1 MQIAIVDDRAED
13 RAELS
18 ACLENYM
25 KKHQLDYTLTEFED
39 GENFLKAAA
48 QVNFQLVFMD
58 IYMEN
63 MDGIETARRLRQK
76 NRLCKI
82 VFLTITEDYAR
93 MGYSLSASYYL
104 LKPLSL
110 HQADFEEAMEL
121 CQLKPPYEV
130 MTLSVMADR
139 QKLELP
145 TEKILYIDYQNRMT
159 RIHTAERVIPV
170 SGGFQEVTAALQKD
184 KRFLPCYR
192 GILINMDYISQV
204 DSQTFRLINGEE
216 LPIALRNGKQL
227 RETYRQYVFSGMG
240 GYRMRMK
247 QMHRRILEGCLA
259 CLLCFTGSIPAFA
272 AETATPANAD
282 ERRENPPGLESEA
295 SETRK
300 SGTPETPE
308 EVSLV
313 LVTEI
318 QNEDELLSLPDFTL
332 PLRTTP
338 SDDDLEEIYQL
349 ALRYQTVCATV
360 TAGEEIRQETFS
372 VAWDFSAI
380 DQTTPGE
387 YTAAGRIELPKGYAF
402 GEAVLQELQISVRVE
417 EMPPAVITSI
427 EQWYPYTDA
436 FAIQQGSE
444 TETLENLFAFS
455 PYYLECYAEN
465 GTSYTAVVEWDFSG
479 IDLNTVGLYHAAGRL
494 TAPENTIF
502 ADRVDFPEISIP
514 VSVQA
519 PGSPDINCFLV
530 RRGGLY
536 FPWVTP
542 PGNLDKVSIWLSKNN
557 GSWNRLES
565 GVYVGQEMLSIAT
578 RLLMPG
584 SSYRLQ
590 VDYDG
595 GQTGILSFT
604 YADEI
609 VLEGYHEG
617 DRDGGDAG
625 GNPPDTIIQPP
636 PEDTNNQD
644 DGFADRPST
653 KPPKPPATN
662 GGGTDSD
669 DSEKAPPVS
678 EENDPADHEPSH
690 KSSEPS
696 WEGKDDSIDIDKDD
710 FPSEQSNGDTEE
722 DADSKNPDFSEF
734 FDETTDRISGT
745 RFLMMLQTWEQRAV
759 FSKQGITISIPKDAL
774 PEGIQNED
782 QIEVIIQKDTDGGFS
797 FSFSINGTALSSL
810 PDVSVMLP
818 CPNDPATGTW
828 FLCDESGVEIPMTG
842 YDDAAK
848 AVSFQISHTGA
859 YTIIGKE
866 DAVSLAQA
874 ADTEHSRSPILLL
887 IPACLLL
894 LSAGVFFLR
903 RRRK

>member
-1 MQIAIVDDRAED
+1 
-13 RAELS
+13 
-18 ACLENYM
+18 
-25 KKHQLDYTLTEFED
+25 
-39 GENFLKAAA
+39 
-48 QVNFQLVFMD
+48 
-58 IYMEN
+58 
-63 MDGIETARRLRQK
+63 
-76 NRLCKI
+76 
-82 VFLTITEDYAR
+82 
-93 MGYSLSASYYL
+93 
-104 LKPLSL
+104 
-110 HQADFEEAMEL
+110 
-121 CQLKPPYEV
+121 
-130 MTLSVMADR
+130 
-139 QKLELP
+139 
-145 TEKILYIDYQNRMT
+145 
-159 RIHTAERVIPV
+159 
-170 SGGFQEVTAALQKD
+170 
-184 KRFLPCYR
+184 
-192 GILINMDYISQV
+192 
-204 DSQTFRLINGEE
+204 
-216 LPIALRNGKQL
+216 
-227 RETYRQYVFSGMG
+227 
-240 GYRMRMK
+240 MRMK
-247 QMHRRILEGCLA
+247 QIHRRILGGCLA

-282 ERRENPPGLESEA
+282 ERRENPPGLESKA
-295 SETRK
+295 
-300 SGTPETPE
+300 PETPEASE

-349 ALRYQTVCATV
+349 ALQYQTVCATV
-360 TAGEEIRQETFS
+360 TVGEEIRQETFP
-372 VAWDFSAI
+372 VVWDFSAI

-387 YTAAGRIELPKGYAF
+387 YTAAGRIELPDGYAF

-436 FAIQQGSE
+436 FAVQQGSP

-479 IDLNTVGLYHAAGRL
+479 IDLNTVGLYYVAGRL
-494 TAPENTIF
+494 TAPANTAF
-502 ADRVDFPEISIP
+502 AEGIAFPEISIP

-519 PGSPDINCFLV
+519 PGRPDINCFLSA
-530 RRGGLY
+530 RGNLH

-542 PGNLDKVSIWLSKNN
+542 PGGLDEISVWLSENN

-565 GVYVGQEMLSIAT
+565 GVYVGQEMLSIGT
-578 RLLMPG
+578 RLLTPG

-625 GNPPDTIIQPP
+625 GNPPDTIIQLP
-636 PEDTNNQD
+636 PEDTDDQD

-653 KPPKPPATN
+653 KP
-662 GGGTDSD
+662 SR
-669 DSEKAPPVS
+669 PPVT
-678 EENDPADHEPSH
+678 NDGGMDS
-690 KSSEPS
+690 
-696 WEGKDDSIDIDKDD
+696 DDSIDIDKDD
-710 FPSEQSNGDTEE
+710 FPSEQANGDTEE
-722 DADSKNPDFSEF
+722 DTALQQPPEVQTIAGASELTVPDPAWKLSENRKEPVQSAMTVPPESADSKSPDFSEF

-745 RFLMMLQTWEQRAV
+745 RFLMMLQTGAQRAI

-797 FSFSINGTALSSL
+797 FSFSINGTVLNSL

-818 CPNDPATGTW
+818 YPNDPAAGTL
-828 FLCDESGVEIPMTG
+828 FLCDESGVEVPMTG
-842 YDDAAK
+842 YDDTAK
-848 AVSFQISHTGA
+848 AASFQISHTGA
-859 YTIIGKE
+859 YSIVGKE
-866 DAVSLAQA
+866 DTASLAQA
-874 ADTEHSRSPILLL
+874 ADTEHSRSPIFFF
-887 IPACLLL
+887 IPVCLVL
-894 LSAGVFFLR
+894 LSAGEFFLR

>member
-1 MQIAIVDDRAED
+1 
-13 RAELS
+13 
-18 ACLENYM
+18 
-25 KKHQLDYTLTEFED
+25 
-39 GENFLKAAA
+39 
-48 QVNFQLVFMD
+48 
-58 IYMEN
+58 
-63 MDGIETARRLRQK
+63 
-76 NRLCKI
+76 
-82 VFLTITEDYAR
+82 
-93 MGYSLSASYYL
+93 
-104 LKPLSL
+104 
-110 HQADFEEAMEL
+110 
-121 CQLKPPYEV
+121 
-130 MTLSVMADR
+130 
-139 QKLELP
+139 
-145 TEKILYIDYQNRMT
+145 
-159 RIHTAERVIPV
+159 
-170 SGGFQEVTAALQKD
+170 
-184 KRFLPCYR
+184 
-192 GILINMDYISQV
+192 
-204 DSQTFRLINGEE
+204 
-216 LPIALRNGKQL
+216 
-227 RETYRQYVFSGMG
+227 
-240 GYRMRMK
+240 
-247 QMHRRILEGCLA
+247 MHRRILEGCLA
-259 CLLCFTGSIPAFA
+259 CLLCFTCSIPAFA
-272 AETATPANAD
+272 AETATPSNAD
-282 ERRENPPGLESEA
+282 ERREILPDLESKAPGTLESKTPEA
-295 SETRK
+295 S
-300 SGTPETPE
+300 E

-387 YTAAGRIELPKGYAF
+387 YTAAGRIKLPEGYAF

-436 FAIQQGSE
+436 FAVQQGSE

-465 GTSYTAVVEWDFSG
+465 GTSYTAVVEWDFSD

-530 RRGGLY
+530 RRGSLY

-542 PGNLDKVSIWLSKNN
+542 PGNLDKVSIWLSENS

-604 YADEI
+604 YADGI

-636 PEDTNNQD
+636 PEDTDDQD

-662 GGGTDSD
+662 GGGTNSD

-678 EENDPADHEPSH
+678 GENKPTDHKP
-690 KSSEPS
+690 SEPS
-696 WEGKDDSIDIDKDD
+696 WVGKDDSIDKEE
-710 FPSEQSNGDTEE
+710 FPSKQTNGDAEE
-722 DADSKNPDFSEF
+722 ALEPDAGSDEPTIPESKNRKDSVQSAMTVPQEGADSQNSAFSEF

-745 RFLMMLQTWEQRAV
+745 RFLMMLQTGEQRAV

-782 QIEVIIQKDTDGGFS
+782 QIEVIIQTDTDGGFS

-818 CPNDPATGTW
+818 CPNDPAASTW

-848 AVSFQISHTGA
+848 AVSFQISHTGT
-859 YTIIGKE
+859 YTIVGKE
-866 DAVSLAQA
+866 DAVFLAQA

>member
-1 MQIAIVDDRAED
+1 
-13 RAELS
+13 
-18 ACLENYM
+18 
-25 KKHQLDYTLTEFED
+25 
-39 GENFLKAAA
+39 
-48 QVNFQLVFMD
+48 
-58 IYMEN
+58 
-63 MDGIETARRLRQK
+63 
-76 NRLCKI
+76 
-82 VFLTITEDYAR
+82 
-93 MGYSLSASYYL
+93 
-104 LKPLSL
+104 
-110 HQADFEEAMEL
+110 
-121 CQLKPPYEV
+121 
-130 MTLSVMADR
+130 
-139 QKLELP
+139 
-145 TEKILYIDYQNRMT
+145 
-159 RIHTAERVIPV
+159 
-170 SGGFQEVTAALQKD
+170 
-184 KRFLPCYR
+184 
-192 GILINMDYISQV
+192 
-204 DSQTFRLINGEE
+204 
-216 LPIALRNGKQL
+216 
-227 RETYRQYVFSGMG
+227 
-240 GYRMRMK
+240 MRMK

-272 AETATPANAD
+272 AGTATPANAD

-308 EVSLV
+308 APEEVSLV

-318 QNEDELLSLPDFTL
+318 QKEDELLSLPDFTL

-349 ALRYQTVCATV
+349 ALQYQTVCATV
-360 TAGEEIRQETFS
+360 TAGKEIRQETFS

-387 YTAAGRIELPKGYAF
+387 YTAAGRIELPEGYAF
-402 GEAVLQELQISVRVE
+402 GEAVLQELQISVRVK

-436 FAIQQGSE
+436 FAVQEGSE

-530 RRGGLY
+530 RRGSLY

-542 PGNLDKVSIWLSKNN
+542 PGNLDKVSIWLSENS

-578 RLLMPG
+578 RLLAPG

-636 PEDTNNQD
+636 PEDTDDQD

-662 GGGTDSD
+662 GGRVDSN
-669 DSEKAPPVS
+669 DSERTPPVS
-678 EENDPADHEPSH
+678 EENDPTDHEPTH

-696 WEGKDDSIDIDKDD
+696 WEEKDDSIDIDKDD
-710 FPSEQSNGDTEE
+710 FPSEQANGNTEE
-722 DADSKNPDFSEF
+722 DADSKSPDFSEF

-745 RFLMMLQTWEQRAV
+745 RFLMMLQTGEQRAV

-818 CPNDPATGTW
+818 CPNAPAAGTL

-859 YTIIGKE
+859 YTIVGKE

>member
-1 MQIAIVDDRAED
+1 
-13 RAELS
+13 
-18 ACLENYM
+18 
-25 KKHQLDYTLTEFED
+25 
-39 GENFLKAAA
+39 
-48 QVNFQLVFMD
+48 
-58 IYMEN
+58 
-63 MDGIETARRLRQK
+63 
-76 NRLCKI
+76 
-82 VFLTITEDYAR
+82 
-93 MGYSLSASYYL
+93 
-104 LKPLSL
+104 
-110 HQADFEEAMEL
+110 
-121 CQLKPPYEV
+121 
-130 MTLSVMADR
+130 
-139 QKLELP
+139 
-145 TEKILYIDYQNRMT
+145 
-159 RIHTAERVIPV
+159 
-170 SGGFQEVTAALQKD
+170 
-184 KRFLPCYR
+184 
-192 GILINMDYISQV
+192 
-204 DSQTFRLINGEE
+204 
-216 LPIALRNGKQL
+216 
-227 RETYRQYVFSGMG
+227 
-240 GYRMRMK
+240 MRMK

-259 CLLCFTGSIPAFA
+259 CLLCFTCSIPAFA
-272 AETATPANAD
+272 AETATPSNAD

-295 SETRK
+295 SETLK
-300 SGTPETPE
+300 SGTPETPEASE

-318 QNEDELLSLPDFTL
+318 QKEDELLSLPDFTL

-338 SDDDLEEIYQL
+338 SDDDLEDIYQL

-360 TAGEEIRQETFS
+360 TAGKEIRQETFS

-387 YTAAGRIELPKGYAF
+387 YTAAGRIKLPEGYAF

-436 FAIQQGSE
+436 FAVQQGSE

-502 ADRVDFPEISIP
+502 ADRVDLPEISIP

-530 RRGGLY
+530 RRGSLY

-636 PEDTNNQD
+636 PEDTDDQD
-644 DGFADRPST
+644 DGFADRHST

-662 GGGTDSD
+662 GGGTNSD

-678 EENDPADHEPSH
+678 GENKPTDHKP
-690 KSSEPS
+690 SEPS
-696 WEGKDDSIDIDKDD
+696 WVGKDDSIDKEE
-710 FPSEQSNGDTEE
+710 FPSKQTNGDAEE
-722 DADSKNPDFSEF
+722 ALEPDAGSDEPTIPESKNRKDSVQSAMTVPQEGADSQNSAFSEF

-745 RFLMMLQTWEQRAV
+745 RFLMMLQTGAQRAI
-759 FSKQGITISIPKDAL
+759 FSKQGITISIPKNAL

-818 CPNDPATGTW
+818 CPNDPAAGTW

-848 AVSFQISHTGA
+848 AASFQISHTGT
-859 YTIIGKE
+859 YTIAVKE
-866 DAVSLAQA
+866 DAISLAQA

>member
-1 MQIAIVDDRAED
+1 
-13 RAELS
+13 
-18 ACLENYM
+18 
-25 KKHQLDYTLTEFED
+25 
-39 GENFLKAAA
+39 
-48 QVNFQLVFMD
+48 
-58 IYMEN
+58 
-63 MDGIETARRLRQK
+63 
-76 NRLCKI
+76 
-82 VFLTITEDYAR
+82 
-93 MGYSLSASYYL
+93 
-104 LKPLSL
+104 
-110 HQADFEEAMEL
+110 
-121 CQLKPPYEV
+121 
-130 MTLSVMADR
+130 
-139 QKLELP
+139 
-145 TEKILYIDYQNRMT
+145 
-159 RIHTAERVIPV
+159 
-170 SGGFQEVTAALQKD
+170 
-184 KRFLPCYR
+184 
-192 GILINMDYISQV
+192 
-204 DSQTFRLINGEE
+204 
-216 LPIALRNGKQL
+216 
-227 RETYRQYVFSGMG
+227 
-240 GYRMRMK
+240 
-247 QMHRRILEGCLA
+247 MHRRILEGCLA
-259 CLLCFTGSIPAFA
+259 CLLCFTCSIPAFA
-272 AETATPANAD
+272 AETATPSNAD

-300 SGTPETPE
+300 SGTPKTPEASE
-308 EVSLV
+308 EVSLI
-313 LVTEI
+313 LVTKI
-318 QNEDELLSLPDFTL
+318 QNEDELLTLPDFTL

-349 ALRYQTVCATV
+349 ALQYQTVCATV

-387 YTAAGRIELPKGYAF
+387 YTAAGRIELPEGYAF

-427 EQWYPYTDA
+427 EKWYPYTDA
-436 FAIQQGSE
+436 FAVQQGSE

-530 RRGGLY
+530 RRGSLY

-557 GSWNRLES
+557 GLWNRLES

-636 PEDTNNQD
+636 PEDTDDQE
-644 DGFADRPST
+644 DGFTDRPST
-653 KPPKPPATN
+653 KPPKPPVTN
-662 GGGTDSD
+662 GGRVDSN
-669 DSEKAPPVS
+669 DSEKTPPVS

-696 WEGKDDSIDIDKDD
+696 WEGTDDSIDIDKDD
-710 FPSEQSNGDTEE
+710 FPSEQANGDTEE
-722 DADSKNPDFSEF
+722 DADSKSHDFSEF

-745 RFLMMLQTWEQRAV
+745 HFLMMLQTGGQRAV

-797 FSFSINGTALSSL
+797 FSFSINGSALNSL

-818 CPNDPATGTW
+818 CPNEPAAGTL
-828 FLCDESGVEIPMTG
+828 FLCDESGVEVPMTG
-842 YDDAAK
+842 YDDTAK
-848 AVSFQISHTGA
+848 AASFQISHTGA
-859 YTIIGKE
+859 YTIAIKE
-866 DAVSLAQA
+866 DTASLAQA
-874 ADTEHSRSPILLL
+874 ADTDHSWSPIFFL

>member
-1 MQIAIVDDRAED
+1 
-13 RAELS
+13 
-18 ACLENYM
+18 
-25 KKHQLDYTLTEFED
+25 
-39 GENFLKAAA
+39 
-48 QVNFQLVFMD
+48 
-58 IYMEN
+58 
-63 MDGIETARRLRQK
+63 
-76 NRLCKI
+76 
-82 VFLTITEDYAR
+82 
-93 MGYSLSASYYL
+93 
-104 LKPLSL
+104 
-110 HQADFEEAMEL
+110 
-121 CQLKPPYEV
+121 
-130 MTLSVMADR
+130 
-139 QKLELP
+139 
-145 TEKILYIDYQNRMT
+145 
-159 RIHTAERVIPV
+159 
-170 SGGFQEVTAALQKD
+170 
-184 KRFLPCYR
+184 
-192 GILINMDYISQV
+192 
-204 DSQTFRLINGEE
+204 
-216 LPIALRNGKQL
+216 
-227 RETYRQYVFSGMG
+227 
-240 GYRMRMK
+240 MK
-247 QMHRRILEGCLA
+247 QIHRRILGGCLA
-259 CLLCFTGSIPAFA
+259 CLLCLTGSIPAFA
-272 AETATPANAD
+272 AGTAAPANAD
-282 ERRENPPGLESEA
+282 ERRENPPGLENKA
-295 SETRK
+295 SGALD

-308 EVSLV
+308 APEEIPLV

-318 QNEDELLSLPDFTL
+318 QKEGELLSLPAFTL

-349 ALRYQTVCATV
+349 ALQYQTVCATV

-387 YTAAGRIELPKGYAF
+387 YTAAGRIELPEGYAF

-436 FAIQQGSE
+436 FAVQQGSE
-444 TETLENLFAFS
+444 IETLENLFAFS

-494 TAPENTIF
+494 TAPENTAF
-502 ADRVDFPEISIP
+502 AEGIAFPEISIP

-519 PGSPDINCFLV
+519 PGRPDINCFLSA
-530 RRGGLY
+530 RGNLH

-542 PGNLDKVSIWLSKNN
+542 PGGLDEISVWLSENN

-578 RLLMPG
+578 RLLAPG

-636 PEDTNNQD
+636 PEDTDDQD
-644 DGFADRPST
+644 HGFADRPST
-653 KPPKPPATN
+653 KPSKPPATN

-669 DSEKAPPVS
+669 EPTIPEIEAPVISGQPEEDTTLTQPPEVQTIVGASELT
-678 EENDPADHEPSH
+678 DPAW
-690 KSSEPS
+690 KLSENR
-696 WEGKDDSIDIDKDD
+696 KDSV
-710 FPSEQSNGDTEE
+710 QSAMTVPQEA
-722 DADSKNPDFSEF
+722 ADSQNSAFSEF

-745 RFLMMLQTWEQRAV
+745 RFLMMLQTGAQRAV

-797 FSFSINGTALSSL
+797 FSFSINGTVLNSL

-818 CPNDPATGTW
+818 CPNDPAADTL
-828 FLCDESGVEIPMTG
+828 FLCDESGVEVPMTG
-842 YDDAAK
+842 YDDTAK
-848 AVSFQISHTGA
+848 AASFQISHTGT
-859 YTIIGKE
+859 YTIVGKE
-866 DAVSLAQA
+866 DTASLAQA
-874 ADTEHSRSPILLL
+874 ADTEHSRSPIFFF
-887 IPACLLL
+887 IPVCLVL
-894 LSAGVFFLR
+894 LSAGEFFLR

>member
-1 MQIAIVDDRAED
+1 M
-13 RAELS
+13 
-18 ACLENYM
+18 
-25 KKHQLDYTLTEFED
+25 
-39 GENFLKAAA
+39 
-48 QVNFQLVFMD
+48 
-58 IYMEN
+58 
-63 MDGIETARRLRQK
+63 
-76 NRLCKI
+76 
-82 VFLTITEDYAR
+82 
-93 MGYSLSASYYL
+93 
-104 LKPLSL
+104 
-110 HQADFEEAMEL
+110 
-121 CQLKPPYEV
+121 
-130 MTLSVMADR
+130 
-139 QKLELP
+139 
-145 TEKILYIDYQNRMT
+145 
-159 RIHTAERVIPV
+159 RIKEI
-170 SGGFQEVTAALQKD
+170 
-184 KRFLPCYR
+184 
-192 GILINMDYISQV
+192 
-204 DSQTFRLINGEE
+204 
-216 LPIALRNGKQL
+216 
-227 RETYRQYVFSGMG
+227 
-240 GYRMRMK
+240 
-247 QMHRRILEGCLA
+247 HRRILGGCLA
-259 CLLCFTGSIPAFA
+259 CFLCFTGSIPAFA

-282 ERRENPPGLESEA
+282 ERTEILPDLESEA
-295 SETRK
+295 PGALD
-300 SGTPETPE
+300 SGTLEAPE

-313 LVTEI
+313 LVTKI
-318 QNEDELLSLPDFTL
+318 QKEGELLSLPDFTL

-387 YTAAGRIELPKGYAF
+387 YTATGRIELPEGYAF

-417 EMPPAVITSI
+417 EMTPAVITSI
-427 EQWYPYTDA
+427 EQWYPYTNA
-436 FAIQQGSE
+436 FALPQGSE
-444 TETLENLFAFS
+444 IEALEELFAAS

-465 GTSYTAVVEWDFSG
+465 GTSYTAVVEWDFSC
-479 IDLNTVGLYHAAGRL
+479 IDLNTVGLYHATGRL
-494 TAPENTIF
+494 TAPKNTVF
-502 ADRVDFPEISIP
+502 ADRVDFPEITIP

-542 PGNLDKVSIWLSKNN
+542 PGELDKISVWLSENN
-557 GSWNRLES
+557 GSWNQLEN
-565 GVYVGQEMLSIAT
+565 GIYVGREMLSIAT
-578 RLLMPG
+578 RLLTPG
-584 SSYRLQ
+584 SGYRLQ

-636 PEDTNNQD
+636 PEDTDDQD
-644 DGFADRPST
+644 HGFADRPST
-653 KPPKPPATN
+653 KPSKPPATN
-662 GGGTDSD
+662 DGGTDSD
-669 DSEKAPPVS
+669 EPTIPEIEAPVISDQPEEDTTLMQPPEVQTIAGASELTA
-678 EENDPADHEPSH
+678 NDPAW
-690 KSSEPS
+690 KLSENRKAS
-696 WEGKDDSIDIDKDD
+696 V
-710 FPSEQSNGDTEE
+710 QSAMTVPQEA
-722 DADSKNPDFSEF
+722 ADSQNSAFSEF

-745 RFLMMLQTWEQRAV
+745 RFLMMLQTGAQRAV

-797 FSFSINGTALSSL
+797 FSFSINGTVLNSL

-818 CPNDPATGTW
+818 YPNDPAAGTL
-828 FLCDESGVEIPMTG
+828 FLCDESGVEVPMTG
-842 YDDAAK
+842 YDDTAK
-848 AVSFQISHTGA
+848 AASFQISHTGT
-859 YTIIGKE
+859 YTLAVKE

-874 ADTEHSRSPILLL
+874 ADTEHSRSPIFFL

>member
-1 MQIAIVDDRAED
+1 
-13 RAELS
+13 
-18 ACLENYM
+18 
-25 KKHQLDYTLTEFED
+25 
-39 GENFLKAAA
+39 
-48 QVNFQLVFMD
+48 
-58 IYMEN
+58 
-63 MDGIETARRLRQK
+63 
-76 NRLCKI
+76 
-82 VFLTITEDYAR
+82 
-93 MGYSLSASYYL
+93 
-104 LKPLSL
+104 
-110 HQADFEEAMEL
+110 
-121 CQLKPPYEV
+121 
-130 MTLSVMADR
+130 
-139 QKLELP
+139 
-145 TEKILYIDYQNRMT
+145 
-159 RIHTAERVIPV
+159 
-170 SGGFQEVTAALQKD
+170 
-184 KRFLPCYR
+184 
-192 GILINMDYISQV
+192 
-204 DSQTFRLINGEE
+204 
-216 LPIALRNGKQL
+216 
-227 RETYRQYVFSGMG
+227 
-240 GYRMRMK
+240 MRMK
-247 QMHRRILEGCLA
+247 QIHRRILGGCLA

-282 ERRENPPGLESEA
+282 EITEILPDLESEA
-295 SETRK
+295 SETLD

-308 EVSLV
+308 APEEVSLV
-313 LVTEI
+313 FVTEI
-318 QNEDELLSLPDFTL
+318 QNEGELLSLPDFTL

-349 ALRYQTVCATV
+349 ALQYQTVCATV
-360 TAGEEIRQETFS
+360 TAGEEIRQETFPVS
-372 VAWDFSAI
+372 WDFSAI

-387 YTAAGRIELPKGYAF
+387 YTAAGRIELPEGYAF

-436 FAIQQGSE
+436 FAVQQGSG
-444 TETLENLFAFS
+444 TEALENLFAFS
-455 PYYLECYAEN
+455 PYYLDCYAEN

-479 IDLNTVGLYHAAGRL
+479 IDLNTVGLYHAIGKL
-494 TAPENTIF
+494 TAPANTAF
-502 ADRVDFPEISIP
+502 AEGIAFPEISIP

-519 PGSPDINCFLV
+519 PGRPDINCLLAA
-530 RRGGLY
+530 RGNLH

-542 PGNLDKVSIWLSKNN
+542 PGKLDEISVWLSENN

-578 RLLMPG
+578 RLLTPG

-636 PEDTNNQD
+636 PEDTALQQ
-644 DGFADRPST
+644 
-653 KPPKPPATN
+653 PPE
-662 GGGTDSD
+662 S
-669 DSEKAPPVS
+669 
-678 EENDPADHEPSH
+678 
-690 KSSEPS
+690 
-696 WEGKDDSIDIDKDD
+696 
-710 FPSEQSNGDTEE
+710 
-722 DADSKNPDFSEF
+722 ADSKKPVFSEF

-745 RFLMMLQTWEQRAV
+745 RFLMMLQTGEQRAV

-782 QIEVIIQKDTDGGFS
+782 QIEVIIQKDTNGGFS
-797 FSFSINGTALSSL
+797 FSFSINGTALNSL

-818 CPNDPATGTW
+818 YPNDPAANTL
-828 FLCDESGVEIPMTG
+828 FLGDESGVEIPMTG

-848 AVSFQISHTGA
+848 AASFQISHTGT
-859 YTIIGKE
+859 YTIAVKE
-866 DAVSLAQA
+866 DTASLAQA

-894 LSAGVFFLR
+894 LSAGEFFLR
-903 RRRK
+903 RRLK

>member
-1 MQIAIVDDRAED
+1 
-13 RAELS
+13 
-18 ACLENYM
+18 
-25 KKHQLDYTLTEFED
+25 
-39 GENFLKAAA
+39 
-48 QVNFQLVFMD
+48 
-58 IYMEN
+58 
-63 MDGIETARRLRQK
+63 
-76 NRLCKI
+76 
-82 VFLTITEDYAR
+82 
-93 MGYSLSASYYL
+93 
-104 LKPLSL
+104 
-110 HQADFEEAMEL
+110 
-121 CQLKPPYEV
+121 
-130 MTLSVMADR
+130 
-139 QKLELP
+139 
-145 TEKILYIDYQNRMT
+145 
-159 RIHTAERVIPV
+159 
-170 SGGFQEVTAALQKD
+170 
-184 KRFLPCYR
+184 
-192 GILINMDYISQV
+192 
-204 DSQTFRLINGEE
+204 
-216 LPIALRNGKQL
+216 
-227 RETYRQYVFSGMG
+227 
-240 GYRMRMK
+240 MRMK

-259 CLLCFTGSIPAFA
+259 CLLCFTCSIPAFA
-272 AETATPANAD
+272 AETATPSNAD
-282 ERRENPPGLESEA
+282 ERREILPDLESETPGTLE
-295 SETRK
+295 SK
-300 SGTPETPE
+300 TPEASE

-318 QNEDELLSLPDFTL
+318 QKEDELLSLPDFTL

-349 ALRYQTVCATV
+349 ALRYQTVRATV

-372 VAWDFSAI
+372 VAWDFSDI
-380 DQTTPGE
+380 DQTTPGK
-387 YTAAGRIELPKGYAF
+387 YTAVGRIELPEGYAF
-402 GEAVLQELQISVRVE
+402 GEAVLQELQISVRVK

-436 FAIQQGSE
+436 FAVQQGSE

-530 RRGGLY
+530 RRGSLY

-542 PGNLDKVSIWLSKNN
+542 PGNLDKVSIWLSENS

-578 RLLMPG
+578 RLLAPG

-636 PEDTNNQD
+636 PEDTDDQD

-662 GGGTDSD
+662 GGRVDSN
-669 DSEKAPPVS
+669 DSERTPPVS
-678 EENDPADHEPSH
+678 EENDPTDHEPTH

-696 WEGKDDSIDIDKDD
+696 WEEKDDSIDIDKDD
-710 FPSEQSNGDTEE
+710 FPSEQANGNTEE
-722 DADSKNPDFSEF
+722 DADSKSPDFSEF

-745 RFLMMLQTWEQRAV
+745 RFLMMLQTGEQRAV

-797 FSFSINGTALSSL
+797 FSFSINGTVLNSL

-818 CPNDPATGTW
+818 CPNDPAAGTW

-859 YTIIGKE
+859 YTIVGKE

-887 IPACLLL
+887 IPSCLLL

>member
-1 MQIAIVDDRAED
+1 
-13 RAELS
+13 
-18 ACLENYM
+18 
-25 KKHQLDYTLTEFED
+25 
-39 GENFLKAAA
+39 
-48 QVNFQLVFMD
+48 
-58 IYMEN
+58 
-63 MDGIETARRLRQK
+63 
-76 NRLCKI
+76 
-82 VFLTITEDYAR
+82 
-93 MGYSLSASYYL
+93 
-104 LKPLSL
+104 
-110 HQADFEEAMEL
+110 
-121 CQLKPPYEV
+121 
-130 MTLSVMADR
+130 
-139 QKLELP
+139 
-145 TEKILYIDYQNRMT
+145 
-159 RIHTAERVIPV
+159 
-170 SGGFQEVTAALQKD
+170 
-184 KRFLPCYR
+184 
-192 GILINMDYISQV
+192 
-204 DSQTFRLINGEE
+204 
-216 LPIALRNGKQL
+216 
-227 RETYRQYVFSGMG
+227 
-240 GYRMRMK
+240 MRMK
-247 QMHRRILEGCLA
+247 QIHRRILGGCLA
-259 CLLCFTGSIPAFA
+259 CFLCFTGSIPAFA

-282 ERRENPPGLESEA
+282 ERTEILPDLESEA
-295 SETRK
+295 PGALD
-300 SGTPETPE
+300 SGTLEAPE

-318 QNEDELLSLPDFTL
+318 QKEDELLSLPDFTL

-387 YTAAGRIELPKGYAF
+387 YTATGRIELPEGYAF

-427 EQWYPYTDA
+427 KQWYPYTDA
-436 FAIQQGSE
+436 FAVQQGSP
-444 TETLENLFAFS
+444 TETLENLFVFS

-479 IDLNTVGLYHAAGRL
+479 IDLNTVGLYHATGRL

-530 RRGGLY
+530 RRGSLY

-542 PGNLDKVSIWLSKNN
+542 PGGLDEISVWLSENN

-578 RLLMPG
+578 RLLTPG

-636 PEDTNNQD
+636 PEDTDDQD
-644 DGFADRPST
+644 HGFADRPST
-653 KPPKPPATN
+653 KPSKPPATN
-662 GGGTDSD
+662 DGGTDSD
-669 DSEKAPPVS
+669 EPTIPEIEAPVRSGQPEEDTTLTQPPEVQTIVGASELT
-678 EENDPADHEPSH
+678 DPAW
-690 KSSEPS
+690 KLSENR
-696 WEGKDDSIDIDKDD
+696 KDSV
-710 FPSEQSNGDTEE
+710 QSAMPVPQEA
-722 DADSKNPDFSEF
+722 ADSQNSAFSEF

-745 RFLMMLQTWEQRAV
+745 RFLMMLQTGAQRAV

-797 FSFSINGTALSSL
+797 FSFSINGTVLNSL

-818 CPNDPATGTW
+818 YPNDPAAGTL
-828 FLCDESGVEIPMTG
+828 FLCDESGVEVPMTD
-842 YDDAAK
+842 YDDTAK
-848 AVSFQISHTGA
+848 AASFQISHTGT
-859 YTIIGKE
+859 YTIVGKE
-866 DAVSLAQA
+866 DTASLAHA
-874 ADTEHSRSPILLL
+874 ADTEHSWSPIFFL

>member
-1 MQIAIVDDRAED
+1 
-13 RAELS
+13 
-18 ACLENYM
+18 
-25 KKHQLDYTLTEFED
+25 
-39 GENFLKAAA
+39 
-48 QVNFQLVFMD
+48 
-58 IYMEN
+58 
-63 MDGIETARRLRQK
+63 
-76 NRLCKI
+76 
-82 VFLTITEDYAR
+82 
-93 MGYSLSASYYL
+93 
-104 LKPLSL
+104 
-110 HQADFEEAMEL
+110 
-121 CQLKPPYEV
+121 
-130 MTLSVMADR
+130 
-139 QKLELP
+139 
-145 TEKILYIDYQNRMT
+145 
-159 RIHTAERVIPV
+159 
-170 SGGFQEVTAALQKD
+170 
-184 KRFLPCYR
+184 
-192 GILINMDYISQV
+192 
-204 DSQTFRLINGEE
+204 
-216 LPIALRNGKQL
+216 
-227 RETYRQYVFSGMG
+227 
-240 GYRMRMK
+240 MRMK
-247 QMHRRILEGCLA
+247 QIHRRILGGCLA
-259 CLLCFTGSIPAFA
+259 CFLCFTGSIPAFA

-282 ERRENPPGLESEA
+282 EITEILPDLESEA
-295 SETRK
+295 SETLDN
-300 SGTPETPE
+300 GTPETPE
-308 EVSLV
+308 APEEVSLI

-318 QNEDELLSLPDFTL
+318 QNEGELRSLPDFTL

-349 ALRYQTVCATV
+349 ALQYQTVCATV

-387 YTAAGRIELPKGYAF
+387 YTAAGRIELPEGYAF

-436 FAIQQGSE
+436 FAVQQGSE

-479 IDLNTVGLYHAAGRL
+479 IDLNTVGLYHATGRL

-530 RRGGLY
+530 RRGSLY
-536 FPWVTP
+536 FPWVAP
-542 PGNLDKVSIWLSKNN
+542 SGELDEISVWLSENN

-578 RLLMPG
+578 RLLAPG

-625 GNPPDTIIQPP
+625 ENPPDTIIQPP
-636 PEDTNNQD
+636 PEDTALQQ
-644 DGFADRPST
+644 
-653 KPPKPPATN
+653 PPE
-662 GGGTDSD
+662 S
-669 DSEKAPPVS
+669 
-678 EENDPADHEPSH
+678 
-690 KSSEPS
+690 
-696 WEGKDDSIDIDKDD
+696 
-710 FPSEQSNGDTEE
+710 
-722 DADSKNPDFSEF
+722 ADSKKTVFSEF

-745 RFLMMLQTWEQRAV
+745 RFLMMLQTGEQKAV

-797 FSFSINGTALSSL
+797 FSFSINGTALNSL

-818 CPNDPATGTW
+818 YPNDPAADTL
-828 FLCDESGVEIPMTG
+828 FLGDESGVEIPMTG

-848 AVSFQISHTGA
+848 AASFQISHTGT
-859 YTIIGKE
+859 YTLAVKE
-866 DAVSLAQA
+866 DAVSLAHA

-894 LSAGVFFLR
+894 LSAGEFFLR

>member
-1 MQIAIVDDRAED
+1 
-13 RAELS
+13 
-18 ACLENYM
+18 
-25 KKHQLDYTLTEFED
+25 
-39 GENFLKAAA
+39 
-48 QVNFQLVFMD
+48 
-58 IYMEN
+58 
-63 MDGIETARRLRQK
+63 
-76 NRLCKI
+76 
-82 VFLTITEDYAR
+82 
-93 MGYSLSASYYL
+93 
-104 LKPLSL
+104 
-110 HQADFEEAMEL
+110 
-121 CQLKPPYEV
+121 
-130 MTLSVMADR
+130 
-139 QKLELP
+139 
-145 TEKILYIDYQNRMT
+145 
-159 RIHTAERVIPV
+159 
-170 SGGFQEVTAALQKD
+170 
-184 KRFLPCYR
+184 
-192 GILINMDYISQV
+192 
-204 DSQTFRLINGEE
+204 
-216 LPIALRNGKQL
+216 
-227 RETYRQYVFSGMG
+227 
-240 GYRMRMK
+240 MRMK

-259 CLLCFTGSIPAFA
+259 CLLCFTCSIPAFA
-272 AETATPANAD
+272 AETATPSNAD

-295 SETRK
+295 SETLK
-300 SGTPETPE
+300 SGTPETPEASE

-318 QNEDELLSLPDFTL
+318 QKEDELLSLPDFTL

-338 SDDDLEEIYQL
+338 SDDDLEDIYQL

-360 TAGEEIRQETFS
+360 TAGKEIRQETFS

-380 DQTTPGE
+380 DQTTPGK
-387 YTAAGRIELPKGYAF
+387 YTAAGRIELPEGYAF

-436 FAIQQGSE
+436 FAVQQGSE

-502 ADRVDFPEISIP
+502 ADRVDLPEISIP

-530 RRGGLY
+530 RRGSLY

-636 PEDTNNQD
+636 PEDTDDQD
-644 DGFADRPST
+644 DGFADRHST

-662 GGGTDSD
+662 GGGTNSD

-678 EENDPADHEPSH
+678 GENKPTDHKP
-690 KSSEPS
+690 SEPS
-696 WEGKDDSIDIDKDD
+696 WVGKDDSIDKEE
-710 FPSEQSNGDTEE
+710 FPSKQTNGDAEE
-722 DADSKNPDFSEF
+722 ALEPDAGSDEPTIPESKNRKDSVQSAMTVPQEGADSQNSAFSEF

-745 RFLMMLQTWEQRAV
+745 RFLMMLQTGEQRAV

-782 QIEVIIQKDTDGGFS
+782 QIEVIIQTDTDGGFS

-818 CPNDPATGTW
+818 CPNDPAAGTW

-848 AVSFQISHTGA
+848 AASFQISHTGT
-859 YTIIGKE
+859 YTIAVKE
-866 DAVSLAQA
+866 DAISLAQA

-903 RRRK
+903 RRK

>member
-1 MQIAIVDDRAED
+1 
-13 RAELS
+13 
-18 ACLENYM
+18 
-25 KKHQLDYTLTEFED
+25 
-39 GENFLKAAA
+39 
-48 QVNFQLVFMD
+48 
-58 IYMEN
+58 
-63 MDGIETARRLRQK
+63 
-76 NRLCKI
+76 
-82 VFLTITEDYAR
+82 
-93 MGYSLSASYYL
+93 
-104 LKPLSL
+104 
-110 HQADFEEAMEL
+110 
-121 CQLKPPYEV
+121 
-130 MTLSVMADR
+130 
-139 QKLELP
+139 
-145 TEKILYIDYQNRMT
+145 
-159 RIHTAERVIPV
+159 
-170 SGGFQEVTAALQKD
+170 
-184 KRFLPCYR
+184 
-192 GILINMDYISQV
+192 
-204 DSQTFRLINGEE
+204 
-216 LPIALRNGKQL
+216 
-227 RETYRQYVFSGMG
+227 
-240 GYRMRMK
+240 MRMK

-349 ALRYQTVCATV
+349 ALQYQTVCATV

-387 YTAAGRIELPKGYAF
+387 YTAAGRIELPEGYAF

-436 FAIQQGSE
+436 FAVQQGSE

-502 ADRVDFPEISIP
+502 ADRVDFPEITIP

-530 RRGGLY
+530 RRGSLY

-636 PEDTNNQD
+636 PKDTDDQD

-662 GGGTDSD
+662 GGRVDSN
-669 DSEKAPPVS
+669 DSEKTPPVS

-696 WEGKDDSIDIDKDD
+696 WEGKNDSIDIDKDD
-710 FPSEQSNGDTEE
+710 FPSEQANGDTEE
-722 DADSKNPDFSEF
+722 DADSKSPDFSEF
-734 FDETTDRISGT
+734 SDETTDRISGT
-745 RFLMMLQTWEQRAV
+745 RFLMMLQTGEQRAV

-797 FSFSINGTALSSL
+797 FSFSINGTTLSSL

-818 CPNDPATGTW
+818 CPNDPAAGTW

-848 AVSFQISHTGA
+848 AVSFQISHTGT
-859 YTIIGKE
+859 YTIVGKE
-866 DAVSLAQA
+866 DTASLAQA
-874 ADTEHSRSPILLL
+874 ADTEHSWSPIFFL

-903 RRRK
+903 RRK

>member
-1 MQIAIVDDRAED
+1 
-13 RAELS
+13 
-18 ACLENYM
+18 
-25 KKHQLDYTLTEFED
+25 
-39 GENFLKAAA
+39 
-48 QVNFQLVFMD
+48 
-58 IYMEN
+58 
-63 MDGIETARRLRQK
+63 
-76 NRLCKI
+76 
-82 VFLTITEDYAR
+82 
-93 MGYSLSASYYL
+93 
-104 LKPLSL
+104 
-110 HQADFEEAMEL
+110 
-121 CQLKPPYEV
+121 
-130 MTLSVMADR
+130 
-139 QKLELP
+139 
-145 TEKILYIDYQNRMT
+145 
-159 RIHTAERVIPV
+159 
-170 SGGFQEVTAALQKD
+170 
-184 KRFLPCYR
+184 
-192 GILINMDYISQV
+192 
-204 DSQTFRLINGEE
+204 
-216 LPIALRNGKQL
+216 
-227 RETYRQYVFSGMG
+227 
-240 GYRMRMK
+240 MRMK
-247 QMHRRILEGCLA
+247 EIHRRILGGCLA
-259 CLLCFTGSIPAFA
+259 CLLCFTGSIPTFS
-272 AETATPANAD
+272 AETATPANA
-282 ERRENPPGLESEA
+282 EA
-295 SETRK
+295 
-300 SGTPETPE
+300 
-308 EVSLV
+308 SLV

-318 QNEDELLSLPDFTL
+318 QNEGELLSLPDFTL

-349 ALRYQTVCATV
+349 ALQYQTVCATV

-387 YTAAGRIELPKGYAF
+387 YTAVGRIELPEGYAF

-436 FAIQQGSE
+436 FAVQQGSE
-444 TETLENLFAFS
+444 TEALEALFAAS

-465 GTSYTAVVEWDFSG
+465 GTSYTAVVEWDLSG
-479 IDLNTVGLYHAAGRL
+479 IDLNTVGLYHAIGKL
-494 TAPENTIF
+494 TAPADTAF
-502 ADRVDFPEISIP
+502 AEGIAFPEISIP

-519 PGSPDINCFLV
+519 SGKPDINCFLAA
-530 RRGGLY
+530 RGNLH

-542 PGNLDKVSIWLSKNN
+542 PGKLDEISVWLSENN

-578 RLLMPG
+578 RLLTPG
-584 SSYRLQ
+584 SNYRLQ

-609 VLEGYHEG
+609 VLEGYHNG

-636 PEDTNNQD
+636 PEDTALQQ
-644 DGFADRPST
+644 
-653 KPPKPPATN
+653 PPE
-662 GGGTDSD
+662 S
-669 DSEKAPPVS
+669 
-678 EENDPADHEPSH
+678 
-690 KSSEPS
+690 
-696 WEGKDDSIDIDKDD
+696 
-710 FPSEQSNGDTEE
+710 
-722 DADSKNPDFSEF
+722 ADSKKPVFSEF

-745 RFLMMLQTWEQRAV
+745 RFLMMLQTGEQRAV

-797 FSFSINGTALSSL
+797 FSFSINGTVLNSL

-818 CPNDPATGTW
+818 YPNDPAADTL

-848 AVSFQISHTGA
+848 AASFQISHTGT
-859 YTIIGKE
+859 YTIAVKE
-866 DAVSLAQA
+866 DTASLAQA

-894 LSAGVFFLR
+894 LSAGEFFLR
-903 RRRK
+903 RRK

>member
-1 MQIAIVDDRAED
+1 M
-13 RAELS
+13 
-18 ACLENYM
+18 
-25 KKHQLDYTLTEFED
+25 
-39 GENFLKAAA
+39 
-48 QVNFQLVFMD
+48 
-58 IYMEN
+58 
-63 MDGIETARRLRQK
+63 
-76 NRLCKI
+76 
-82 VFLTITEDYAR
+82 
-93 MGYSLSASYYL
+93 
-104 LKPLSL
+104 
-110 HQADFEEAMEL
+110 
-121 CQLKPPYEV
+121 
-130 MTLSVMADR
+130 
-139 QKLELP
+139 
-145 TEKILYIDYQNRMT
+145 
-159 RIHTAERVIPV
+159 RI
-170 SGGFQEVTAALQKD
+170 
-184 KRFLPCYR
+184 
-192 GILINMDYISQV
+192 
-204 DSQTFRLINGEE
+204 
-216 LPIALRNGKQL
+216 
-227 RETYRQYVFSGMG
+227 
-240 GYRMRMK
+240 K
-247 QMHRRILEGCLA
+247 QMHRRILGGCLA
-259 CLLCFTGSIPAFA
+259 CLLCFTCSIPAFA

-295 SETRK
+295 PGTLE
-300 SGTPETPE
+300 SGTPEASE

-318 QNEDELLSLPDFTL
+318 QNEGELLSLPTFTL

-338 SDDDLEEIYQL
+338 SDDDLEKIYQL
-349 ALRYQTVCATV
+349 ALQYQTVCATV

-387 YTAAGRIELPKGYAF
+387 YTAAGRIELPEGYAF
-402 GEAVLQELQISVRVE
+402 GESVLRELQISVRVE

-436 FAIQQGSE
+436 FAVQQGSQ

-455 PYYLECYAEN
+455 HYYLDCYTEN
-465 GTSYTAVVEWDFSG
+465 GTSCTAVVEWDFSG
-479 IDLNTVGLYHAAGRL
+479 IDLNTVGLYHAMGKL
-494 TAPENTIF
+494 TAPENTTF
-502 ADRVDFPEISIP
+502 AEGIAFPEISIP

-519 PGSPDINCFLV
+519 PGRPDINCFLSA
-530 RRGGLY
+530 RGNLH

-542 PGNLDKVSIWLSKNN
+542 PGELDEISVWLSENN

-578 RLLMPG
+578 RLLTPG

-609 VLEGYHEG
+609 VLEGYHDG
-617 DRDGGDAG
+617 DRDGGDAD

-636 PEDTNNQD
+636 PEDTTLQL
-644 DGFADRPST
+644 
-653 KPPKPPATN
+653 PPEDTALQLPPEVQTIVGAL
-662 GGGTDSD
+662 
-669 DSEKAPPVS
+669 EPAVP
-678 EENDPADHEPSH
+678 DPAW
-690 KSSEPS
+690 KLSENR
-696 WEGKDDSIDIDKDD
+696 KDSVQNAMTV
-710 FPSEQSNGDTEE
+710 PQEV
-722 DADSKNPDFSEF
+722 ADSQNSAFSEF

-745 RFLMMLQTWEQRAV
+745 RFLMMLQTWEQRAI

-797 FSFSINGTALSSL
+797 FSFSINGTVLNSL

-818 CPNDPATGTW
+818 YPNDPAAGTL
-828 FLCDESGVEIPMTG
+828 FLCDESGVEVPMTG
-842 YDDAAK
+842 YDDTAK
-848 AVSFQISHTGA
+848 AASFQISHTGT
-859 YTIIGKE
+859 YTIVGKE
-866 DAVSLAQA
+866 DTASLAQA

-894 LSAGVFFLR
+894 LPAGKFFLR

>member
-1 MQIAIVDDRAED
+1 M
-13 RAELS
+13 
-18 ACLENYM
+18 
-25 KKHQLDYTLTEFED
+25 
-39 GENFLKAAA
+39 
-48 QVNFQLVFMD
+48 
-58 IYMEN
+58 
-63 MDGIETARRLRQK
+63 
-76 NRLCKI
+76 
-82 VFLTITEDYAR
+82 
-93 MGYSLSASYYL
+93 
-104 LKPLSL
+104 
-110 HQADFEEAMEL
+110 
-121 CQLKPPYEV
+121 
-130 MTLSVMADR
+130 
-139 QKLELP
+139 
-145 TEKILYIDYQNRMT
+145 
-159 RIHTAERVIPV
+159 RIKEI
-170 SGGFQEVTAALQKD
+170 
-184 KRFLPCYR
+184 
-192 GILINMDYISQV
+192 
-204 DSQTFRLINGEE
+204 
-216 LPIALRNGKQL
+216 
-227 RETYRQYVFSGMG
+227 
-240 GYRMRMK
+240 
-247 QMHRRILEGCLA
+247 HRRILGSCLA
-259 CLLCFTGSIPAFA
+259 CLLCLTGSIPAFA

-282 ERRENPPGLESEA
+282 ERRENPTGLESEA
-295 SETRK
+295 LGTLD
-300 SGTPETPE
+300 SGTLEAPE

-318 QNEDELLSLPDFTL
+318 QNEDELLSLPAFTL

-349 ALRYQTVCATV
+349 ALQYQTVCATV
-360 TAGEEIRQETFS
+360 TAGEEIRQETFP
-372 VAWDFSAI
+372 VVWDFSAI

-387 YTAAGRIELPKGYAF
+387 YAAAGRIELPEGYAF

-436 FAIQQGSE
+436 FAVQQGSE

-530 RRGGLY
+530 RRGSLY

-542 PGNLDKVSIWLSKNN
+542 PGGLDEISVWLSENN

-565 GVYVGQEMLSIAT
+565 GVYVGREMLSIAT
-578 RLLMPG
+578 RLLTPG

-636 PEDTNNQD
+636 PEDTDDQD

-653 KPPKPPATN
+653 KPPKPPVTN
-662 GGGTDSD
+662 DGGMDS
-669 DSEKAPPVS
+669 
-678 EENDPADHEPSH
+678 
-690 KSSEPS
+690 
-696 WEGKDDSIDIDKDD
+696 DDSIDIDKDD
-710 FPSEQSNGDTEE
+710 FPSEQANGDTEE
-722 DADSKNPDFSEF
+722 NTALQQPPEVRTIAGASELTVPDPAWKLSENRKEPVQSAMTVPQEVADSQNSAFSEF

-745 RFLMMLQTWEQRAV
+745 RFLMMLQTGAQRAI

-797 FSFSINGTALSSL
+797 FSFSINGTVLNSL

-818 CPNDPATGTW
+818 YPNDPAAGTL
-828 FLCDESGVEIPMTG
+828 FLCDESGVEVPMTG
-842 YDDAAK
+842 YDDTAK
-848 AVSFQISHTGA
+848 AASFQISHTGA
-859 YTIIGKE
+859 YSIVGKE
-866 DAVSLAQA
+866 DTASLAHA
-874 ADTEHSRSPILLL
+874 ADTEHSWSPIFFF
-887 IPACLLL
+887 IPVCLVL
-894 LSAGVFFLR
+894 LSAGEFFLR

>member
-1 MQIAIVDDRAED
+1 M
-13 RAELS
+13 
-18 ACLENYM
+18 
-25 KKHQLDYTLTEFED
+25 
-39 GENFLKAAA
+39 
-48 QVNFQLVFMD
+48 
-58 IYMEN
+58 
-63 MDGIETARRLRQK
+63 
-76 NRLCKI
+76 
-82 VFLTITEDYAR
+82 
-93 MGYSLSASYYL
+93 
-104 LKPLSL
+104 
-110 HQADFEEAMEL
+110 
-121 CQLKPPYEV
+121 
-130 MTLSVMADR
+130 
-139 QKLELP
+139 
-145 TEKILYIDYQNRMT
+145 
-159 RIHTAERVIPV
+159 RIKEI
-170 SGGFQEVTAALQKD
+170 
-184 KRFLPCYR
+184 
-192 GILINMDYISQV
+192 
-204 DSQTFRLINGEE
+204 
-216 LPIALRNGKQL
+216 
-227 RETYRQYVFSGMG
+227 
-240 GYRMRMK
+240 
-247 QMHRRILEGCLA
+247 HRRILGGCLA

-282 ERRENPPGLESEA
+282 ERTEILPDLESEA
-295 SETRK
+295 PGALD
-300 SGTPETPE
+300 SGTLEAPE

-318 QNEDELLSLPDFTL
+318 QKEDELLSLPDFTL

-349 ALRYQTVCATV
+349 ALQYQTVCATV

-387 YTAAGRIELPKGYAF
+387 YTAAGRIELPEGYAF

-436 FAIQQGSE
+436 FAVQQGSE

-519 PGSPDINCFLV
+519 PGRPDINCFLAA
-530 RRGGLY
+530 RGNLH

-542 PGNLDKVSIWLSKNN
+542 PGKMDEISVWLSENN

-578 RLLMPG
+578 RLLTPG

-636 PEDTNNQD
+636 PEDTDDQD
-644 DGFADRPST
+644 DSFADRPST
-653 KPPKPPATN
+653 KPPKPPVTN
-662 GGGTDSD
+662 DGGMDSD
-669 DSEKAPPVS
+669 DSEKAPSVS
-678 EENDPADHEPSH
+678 GENDPADHEPSH

-710 FPSEQSNGDTEE
+710 FPSEQANGDTEE
-722 DADSKNPDFSEF
+722 DADSKSPAFSEF

-745 RFLMMLQTWEQRAV
+745 RFLMMLQTGEQRAV

-797 FSFSINGTALSSL
+797 FSFSINGTVLNSL

-818 CPNDPATGTW
+818 YPNDPAAGTL
-828 FLCDESGVEIPMTG
+828 FLCDESGVEVPMTG
-842 YDDAAK
+842 YDDTAK
-848 AVSFQISHTGA
+848 AASFQISHTGT
-859 YTIIGKE
+859 YTIVGKE
-866 DAVSLAQA
+866 DTASLAQA
-874 ADTEHSRSPILLL
+874 ADTEHSWSPIFFL

>member
-1 MQIAIVDDRAED
+1 
-13 RAELS
+13 
-18 ACLENYM
+18 
-25 KKHQLDYTLTEFED
+25 
-39 GENFLKAAA
+39 
-48 QVNFQLVFMD
+48 
-58 IYMEN
+58 
-63 MDGIETARRLRQK
+63 
-76 NRLCKI
+76 
-82 VFLTITEDYAR
+82 
-93 MGYSLSASYYL
+93 
-104 LKPLSL
+104 
-110 HQADFEEAMEL
+110 
-121 CQLKPPYEV
+121 
-130 MTLSVMADR
+130 
-139 QKLELP
+139 
-145 TEKILYIDYQNRMT
+145 
-159 RIHTAERVIPV
+159 
-170 SGGFQEVTAALQKD
+170 
-184 KRFLPCYR
+184 
-192 GILINMDYISQV
+192 
-204 DSQTFRLINGEE
+204 
-216 LPIALRNGKQL
+216 
-227 RETYRQYVFSGMG
+227 
-240 GYRMRMK
+240 
-247 QMHRRILEGCLA
+247 MHRRILGGCLA

-272 AETATPANAD
+272 AGTATPANAD
-282 ERRENPPGLESEA
+282 ERRENPPGLENKA
-295 SETRK
+295 SGALE
-300 SGTPETPE
+300 SGTPETPEASE

-318 QNEDELLSLPDFTL
+318 QKEDELLSLPDFTL

-387 YTAAGRIELPKGYAF
+387 YTAAGRIELPEGYAF
-402 GEAVLQELQISVRVE
+402 GEAVLQELQISVRVK

-427 EQWYPYTDA
+427 EKWYPYTDA
-436 FAIQQGSE
+436 FAVQQGSE
-444 TETLENLFAFS
+444 TETLENLFSFS

-502 ADRVDFPEISIP
+502 ADRIDFPEITIP

-530 RRGGLY
+530 RRGSLY

-542 PGNLDKVSIWLSKNN
+542 PGNLDKVSIWLSENN

-578 RLLMPG
+578 RLLAPG

-636 PEDTNNQD
+636 PEDTDDQD

-662 GGGTDSD
+662 GGRVDSN
-669 DSEKAPPVS
+669 DSEKTPPVS
-678 EENDPADHEPSH
+678 GENDPADHKP
-690 KSSEPS
+690 SEPS

-710 FPSEQSNGDTEE
+710 FPSEQANGDTEE
-722 DADSKNPDFSEF
+722 DADSKSPDFSEF
-734 FDETTDRISGT
+734 FDETTDRISGM
-745 RFLMMLQTWEQRAV
+745 RFLMMLQTGEQRAV

-797 FSFSINGTALSSL
+797 FSFSINGTVLNSL

-818 CPNDPATGTW
+818 YPNAPAAGTL

-842 YDDAAK
+842 YDDTAK
-848 AVSFQISHTGA
+848 AASFQISHTGT
-859 YTIIGKE
+859 YTIVGKE
-866 DAVSLAQA
+866 DPASLAHA
-874 ADTEHSRSPILLL
+874 ADTEHSWPPIFFF
-887 IPACLLL
+887 IPVCLVL
-894 LSAGVFFLR
+894 LSAGEFFLR

>member
-1 MQIAIVDDRAED
+1 M
-13 RAELS
+13 
-18 ACLENYM
+18 
-25 KKHQLDYTLTEFED
+25 
-39 GENFLKAAA
+39 
-48 QVNFQLVFMD
+48 
-58 IYMEN
+58 
-63 MDGIETARRLRQK
+63 
-76 NRLCKI
+76 
-82 VFLTITEDYAR
+82 
-93 MGYSLSASYYL
+93 
-104 LKPLSL
+104 
-110 HQADFEEAMEL
+110 
-121 CQLKPPYEV
+121 
-130 MTLSVMADR
+130 
-139 QKLELP
+139 
-145 TEKILYIDYQNRMT
+145 
-159 RIHTAERVIPV
+159 RIKEI
-170 SGGFQEVTAALQKD
+170 
-184 KRFLPCYR
+184 
-192 GILINMDYISQV
+192 
-204 DSQTFRLINGEE
+204 
-216 LPIALRNGKQL
+216 
-227 RETYRQYVFSGMG
+227 
-240 GYRMRMK
+240 
-247 QMHRRILEGCLA
+247 HRRILGGCLA
-259 CLLCFTGSIPAFA
+259 CFLCFTGSIPAFA

-282 ERRENPPGLESEA
+282 ERTEILPDLESEA
-295 SETRK
+295 P
-300 SGTPETPE
+300 GTPDSRTLEAPE

-318 QNEDELLSLPDFTL
+318 QNEGELLSLPDFTL

-387 YTAAGRIELPKGYAF
+387 YTATGRIELPEGYSF

-427 EQWYPYTDA
+427 EQWYPYTNA
-436 FAIQQGSE
+436 FALPQGSE
-444 TETLENLFAFS
+444 VEALEELFAAS

-479 IDLNTVGLYHAAGRL
+479 IDLNTVGLYHAIGKL
-494 TAPENTIF
+494 TAPANTAF
-502 ADRVDFPEISIP
+502 AEGIAFPEISIP

-519 PGSPDINCFLV
+519 PGRPDINCFLSA
-530 RRGGLY
+530 RGNLH

-542 PGNLDKVSIWLSKNN
+542 PGELDEISVWLSKNN
-557 GSWNRLES
+557 GSWNRLGS

-595 GQTGILSFT
+595 GQTGILSLT

-609 VLEGYHEG
+609 VLEGYHDG

-636 PEDTNNQD
+636 PEDTNDQD

-653 KPPKPPATN
+653 KPPTPPATN
-662 GGGTDSD
+662 GGGTNSD

-678 EENDPADHEPSH
+678 GENNPTDHKP
-690 KSSEPS
+690 SEPS
-696 WEGKDDSIDIDKDD
+696 WVGKDDSIDKEE
-710 FPSEQSNGDTEE
+710 FPSKQTNGDAEE
-722 DADSKNPDFSEF
+722 DTALTQPPEVQMIAGASELTVPDPAWKLSENRKDSVQSAMTVPLEVADSQNSAFSEF

-745 RFLMMLQTWEQRAV
+745 RFLMMLQTGAQRAI

-818 CPNDPATGTW
+818 CPNDPAAGTW
-828 FLCDESGVEIPMTG
+828 FLCDESGVEIPITG

-859 YTIIGKE
+859 YTIVGKE

-887 IPACLLL
+887 IPTCLLL

>member
-1 MQIAIVDDRAED
+1 
-13 RAELS
+13 
-18 ACLENYM
+18 
-25 KKHQLDYTLTEFED
+25 
-39 GENFLKAAA
+39 
-48 QVNFQLVFMD
+48 
-58 IYMEN
+58 
-63 MDGIETARRLRQK
+63 
-76 NRLCKI
+76 
-82 VFLTITEDYAR
+82 
-93 MGYSLSASYYL
+93 
-104 LKPLSL
+104 
-110 HQADFEEAMEL
+110 
-121 CQLKPPYEV
+121 
-130 MTLSVMADR
+130 
-139 QKLELP
+139 
-145 TEKILYIDYQNRMT
+145 
-159 RIHTAERVIPV
+159 
-170 SGGFQEVTAALQKD
+170 
-184 KRFLPCYR
+184 
-192 GILINMDYISQV
+192 
-204 DSQTFRLINGEE
+204 
-216 LPIALRNGKQL
+216 
-227 RETYRQYVFSGMG
+227 
-240 GYRMRMK
+240 MRMK

-259 CLLCFTGSIPAFA
+259 CLLCFTCSIPAFA
-272 AETATPANAD
+272 AETATPSNAD
-282 ERRENPPGLESEA
+282 ERREILPDLESETPGTLE
-295 SETRK
+295 SK
-300 SGTPETPE
+300 TPEASE

-318 QNEDELLSLPDFTL
+318 QKEDELLSLPDFTL
-332 PLRTTP
+332 PLRTTS
-338 SDDDLEEIYQL
+338 SDDDLKEIYQL

-372 VAWDFSAI
+372 VAWDFSDI
-380 DQTTPGE
+380 DQTTPGK
-387 YTAAGRIELPKGYAF
+387 YTAAGRIELPEGYAF
-402 GEAVLQELQISVRVE
+402 GEAVLQELQISVRVK

-436 FAIQQGSE
+436 FAVQQGSE

-530 RRGGLY
+530 RRGSLY

-578 RLLMPG
+578 RLLAPG

-636 PEDTNNQD
+636 PEDTDDQD

-662 GGGTDSD
+662 GGGMDSD

-678 EENDPADHEPSH
+678 GENKPTDHKP
-690 KSSEPS
+690 SEPS
-696 WEGKDDSIDIDKDD
+696 WVGKDDSIDKEE
-710 FPSEQSNGDTEE
+710 FPSKQTNGDAEE
-722 DADSKNPDFSEF
+722 ALEPDAGSDEPTIPESKNRKDSVQSAMTVPQEGADSQNSAFSEF

-745 RFLMMLQTWEQRAV
+745 RFLMMLQTGEQRAV

-782 QIEVIIQKDTDGGFS
+782 QIEVIIQTDTDGGFS

-818 CPNDPATGTW
+818 CPNDPAAGTW

-848 AVSFQISHTGA
+848 AVSFQISHTGT
-859 YTIIGKE
+859 YTTVGKE
-866 DAVSLAQA
+866 DAVFLAQA

>member
-1 MQIAIVDDRAED
+1 M
-13 RAELS
+13 
-18 ACLENYM
+18 
-25 KKHQLDYTLTEFED
+25 
-39 GENFLKAAA
+39 
-48 QVNFQLVFMD
+48 
-58 IYMEN
+58 
-63 MDGIETARRLRQK
+63 
-76 NRLCKI
+76 
-82 VFLTITEDYAR
+82 
-93 MGYSLSASYYL
+93 
-104 LKPLSL
+104 
-110 HQADFEEAMEL
+110 
-121 CQLKPPYEV
+121 
-130 MTLSVMADR
+130 
-139 QKLELP
+139 
-145 TEKILYIDYQNRMT
+145 
-159 RIHTAERVIPV
+159 RIKEI
-170 SGGFQEVTAALQKD
+170 
-184 KRFLPCYR
+184 
-192 GILINMDYISQV
+192 
-204 DSQTFRLINGEE
+204 
-216 LPIALRNGKQL
+216 
-227 RETYRQYVFSGMG
+227 
-240 GYRMRMK
+240 
-247 QMHRRILEGCLA
+247 HRRILGGCLA

-282 ERRENPPGLESEA
+282 ERRENPPGLESKA
-295 SETRK
+295 SETLEI
-300 SGTPETPE
+300 GTPETPEASE

-349 ALRYQTVCATV
+349 ALQYQTICATV
-360 TAGEEIRQETFS
+360 TAGEEIRQETFP
-372 VAWDFSAI
+372 VVWDFSAI

-387 YTAAGRIELPKGYAF
+387 YAAAGRIELPDGYAF

-436 FAIQQGSE
+436 FAVQQGSE

-479 IDLNTVGLYHAAGRL
+479 IDLNTVGLYYATGRL
-494 TAPENTIF
+494 TAPANTAF
-502 ADRVDFPEISIP
+502 AEGIAFPEISIP

-519 PGSPDINCFLV
+519 PGRPDINCFLSA
-530 RRGGLY
+530 RGNLH

-542 PGNLDKVSIWLSKNN
+542 PGGLDEISVWLSENN

-636 PEDTNNQD
+636 PEDTDDQD

-653 KPPKPPATN
+653 KPPKPPVTN
-662 GGGTDSD
+662 DGGMDS
-669 DSEKAPPVS
+669 
-678 EENDPADHEPSH
+678 
-690 KSSEPS
+690 
-696 WEGKDDSIDIDKDD
+696 DDSIDIDKDD
-710 FPSEQSNGDTEE
+710 FPSEQANGDAKE
-722 DADSKNPDFSEF
+722 DTALQLPPEVQTIAGASELTVPDPAWKLSENRKEPVQSAMTVPPESADSKNSAFSEF

-745 RFLMMLQTWEQRAV
+745 RFLMMLQTGEQRAV

-797 FSFSINGTALSSL
+797 FSFSINGTVLNSL

-818 CPNDPATGTW
+818 YPNDPAAGTLS
-828 FLCDESGVEIPMTG
+828 LCDESGVEVPMTG
-842 YDDAAK
+842 YDDTAK
-848 AVSFQISHTGA
+848 AASFQISHTGT
-859 YTIIGKE
+859 YTIVGEE
-866 DAVSLAQA
+866 DTASLAHA
-874 ADTEHSRSPILLL
+874 ADTEHSWLPIFFF
-887 IPACLLL
+887 IPVCLVL
-894 LSAGVFFLR
+894 LSAGEFFLR

>member
-1 MQIAIVDDRAED
+1 
-13 RAELS
+13 
-18 ACLENYM
+18 
-25 KKHQLDYTLTEFED
+25 
-39 GENFLKAAA
+39 
-48 QVNFQLVFMD
+48 
-58 IYMEN
+58 
-63 MDGIETARRLRQK
+63 
-76 NRLCKI
+76 
-82 VFLTITEDYAR
+82 
-93 MGYSLSASYYL
+93 
-104 LKPLSL
+104 
-110 HQADFEEAMEL
+110 
-121 CQLKPPYEV
+121 
-130 MTLSVMADR
+130 
-139 QKLELP
+139 
-145 TEKILYIDYQNRMT
+145 
-159 RIHTAERVIPV
+159 
-170 SGGFQEVTAALQKD
+170 
-184 KRFLPCYR
+184 
-192 GILINMDYISQV
+192 
-204 DSQTFRLINGEE
+204 
-216 LPIALRNGKQL
+216 
-227 RETYRQYVFSGMG
+227 
-240 GYRMRMK
+240 
-247 QMHRRILEGCLA
+247 MHRRILEGCLA

-282 ERRENPPGLESEA
+282 ERRENPPGLESKAPGTLEI
-295 SETRK
+295 
-300 SGTPETPE
+300 GTPETLEASE

-387 YTAAGRIELPKGYAF
+387 YTAAGRIELPEGYAF

-436 FAIQQGSE
+436 FAVQQGSE

-494 TAPENTIF
+494 TAPKNTVF

-519 PGSPDINCFLV
+519 PDRPDINCFLAA
-530 RRGGLY
+530 RGNLH

-542 PGNLDKVSIWLSKNN
+542 PGGLDEISVWLSENN

-636 PEDTNNQD
+636 PEDTDDQE
-644 DGFADRPST
+644 DGFTDRPST
-653 KPPKPPATN
+653 KPPKPPVTN
-662 GGGTDSD
+662 DGGMDS
-669 DSEKAPPVS
+669 
-678 EENDPADHEPSH
+678 
-690 KSSEPS
+690 
-696 WEGKDDSIDIDKDD
+696 DDSIDIDKDD
-710 FPSEQSNGDTEE
+710 FPSEQANGDTEE
-722 DADSKNPDFSEF
+722 YADSKSPDFSEF

-745 RFLMMLQTWEQRAV
+745 RFLMMLQTGAQRAI

-797 FSFSINGTALSSL
+797 FSFSINGTALNSL

-818 CPNDPATGTW
+818 YPNDPAAGTL
-828 FLCDESGVEIPMTG
+828 FLCDESGVEVPMTG
-842 YDDAAK
+842 YDDTAK
-848 AVSFQISHTGA
+848 AASFQISHTGA
-859 YTIIGKE
+859 YSIVGKE
-866 DAVSLAQA
+866 DTASLAQA
-874 ADTEHSRSPILLL
+874 ADTEHSWSPIFFL

>member
-1 MQIAIVDDRAED
+1 
-13 RAELS
+13 
-18 ACLENYM
+18 
-25 KKHQLDYTLTEFED
+25 
-39 GENFLKAAA
+39 
-48 QVNFQLVFMD
+48 
-58 IYMEN
+58 
-63 MDGIETARRLRQK
+63 
-76 NRLCKI
+76 
-82 VFLTITEDYAR
+82 
-93 MGYSLSASYYL
+93 
-104 LKPLSL
+104 
-110 HQADFEEAMEL
+110 
-121 CQLKPPYEV
+121 
-130 MTLSVMADR
+130 
-139 QKLELP
+139 
-145 TEKILYIDYQNRMT
+145 
-159 RIHTAERVIPV
+159 
-170 SGGFQEVTAALQKD
+170 
-184 KRFLPCYR
+184 
-192 GILINMDYISQV
+192 
-204 DSQTFRLINGEE
+204 
-216 LPIALRNGKQL
+216 
-227 RETYRQYVFSGMG
+227 
-240 GYRMRMK
+240 MRMK
-247 QMHRRILEGCLA
+247 QIHRRILGGCLA
-259 CLLCFTGSIPAFA
+259 CFLCFTGSIPAFA

-295 SETRK
+295 SETLEI
-300 SGTPETPE
+300 GTPEAPEASE

-318 QNEDELLSLPDFTL
+318 QNEGELLSLPDFTL

-349 ALRYQTVCATV
+349 ALQYQTVCATV

-387 YTAAGRIELPKGYAF
+387 YTAAGRIELPEGYAF
-402 GEAVLQELQISVRVE
+402 GEAVLQELQISVRVK

-427 EQWYPYTDA
+427 EKWYPYTDA
-436 FAIQQGSE
+436 FAVQQGSE
-444 TETLENLFAFS
+444 TEALEALFAAS

-479 IDLNTVGLYHAAGRL
+479 IDLNTVGLYHAIGKL
-494 TAPENTIF
+494 TAPANTAF
-502 ADRVDFPEISIP
+502 AEGIAFPEISIP

-519 PGSPDINCFLV
+519 SGRPDINCFLAA
-530 RRGGLY
+530 RGNLH

-542 PGNLDKVSIWLSKNN
+542 PGKLDEISVWLSENN

-565 GVYVGQEMLSIAT
+565 GVYVSQEMLSIAT
-578 RLLMPG
+578 RLLTPG

-609 VLEGYHEG
+609 VLEGYHDG

-636 PEDTNNQD
+636 PEHTDDQD
-644 DGFADRPST
+644 DGFTDSPPTQPSR
-653 KPPKPPATN
+653 PPATN
-662 GGGTDSD
+662 DGGMDSD
-669 DSEKAPPVS
+669 DSEDALEPDAGSDEPAIPEIEAPVVS
-678 EENDPADHEPSH
+678 GQP
-690 KSSEPS
+690 
-696 WEGKDDSIDIDKDD
+696 
-710 FPSEQSNGDTEE
+710 EE
-722 DADSKNPDFSEF
+722 DTALQQPPEVRAIAGAPELTAPNPARKLSENRKEPVQSAMTVLQEVADSQNSAFSEF

-745 RFLMMLQTWEQRAV
+745 RFLMMLQTGAQRAI

-797 FSFSINGTALSSL
+797 FSFSINGTALNSL

-818 CPNDPATGTW
+818 YPNDPAAGTL
-828 FLCDESGVEIPMTG
+828 FLCDESGVEVPMTG
-842 YDDAAK
+842 YDDTAK
-848 AVSFQISHTGA
+848 AASFQISHTGT
-859 YTIIGKE
+859 YTIVGKE
-866 DAVSLAQA
+866 DTASLAHA
-874 ADTEHSRSPILLL
+874 ADTEHSWSPIFLL

-894 LSAGVFFLR
+894 LSAGEFFLR

>member
-1 MQIAIVDDRAED
+1 
-13 RAELS
+13 
-18 ACLENYM
+18 
-25 KKHQLDYTLTEFED
+25 
-39 GENFLKAAA
+39 
-48 QVNFQLVFMD
+48 
-58 IYMEN
+58 
-63 MDGIETARRLRQK
+63 
-76 NRLCKI
+76 
-82 VFLTITEDYAR
+82 
-93 MGYSLSASYYL
+93 
-104 LKPLSL
+104 
-110 HQADFEEAMEL
+110 
-121 CQLKPPYEV
+121 
-130 MTLSVMADR
+130 
-139 QKLELP
+139 
-145 TEKILYIDYQNRMT
+145 
-159 RIHTAERVIPV
+159 
-170 SGGFQEVTAALQKD
+170 
-184 KRFLPCYR
+184 
-192 GILINMDYISQV
+192 
-204 DSQTFRLINGEE
+204 
-216 LPIALRNGKQL
+216 
-227 RETYRQYVFSGMG
+227 
-240 GYRMRMK
+240 
-247 QMHRRILEGCLA
+247 MHRRILEGCLA
-259 CLLCFTGSIPAFA
+259 CLLCFTCSIPAFA

-282 ERRENPPGLESEA
+282 ERTEILPDLESEA
-295 SETRK
+295 PGTLD
-300 SGTPETPE
+300 SGTLETPE
-308 EVSLV
+308 EMSLV
-313 LVTEI
+313 LITEI
-318 QNEDELLSLPDFTL
+318 QNEDELLSLPAFTL

-387 YTAAGRIELPKGYAF
+387 YTAAGRIELPEGYAF

-427 EQWYPYTDA
+427 DQWYPYTDA
-436 FAIQQGSE
+436 FAIQQGSQ
-444 TETLENLFAFS
+444 TEALENLFAFS
-455 PYYLECYAEN
+455 PYYLDCYADN
-465 GTSYTAVVEWDFSG
+465 GTRYAAVVEWDFSG
-479 IDLNTVGLYHAAGRL
+479 IDLNTVGLYHAIGKL
-494 TAPENTIF
+494 TAPANTAF
-502 ADRVDFPEISIP
+502 AEGIAFPEISIP

-519 PGSPDINCFLV
+519 SGRPDINCFLAA
-530 RRGGLY
+530 RGNLH

-542 PGNLDKVSIWLSKNN
+542 PGELDEISVWLSENN

-578 RLLMPG
+578 RLLTPG

-609 VLEGYHEG
+609 VLEGYHDG

-636 PEDTNNQD
+636 PEDTDDQD

-662 GGGTDSD
+662 GGGTNS
-669 DSEKAPPVS
+669 
-678 EENDPADHEPSH
+678 
-690 KSSEPS
+690 
-696 WEGKDDSIDIDKDD
+696 DDSIDKEE
-710 FPSEQSNGDTEE
+710 FPSKQTNGDAEE
-722 DADSKNPDFSEF
+722 ALEPDAGSDEPTIPESKNRKDSVQSAMTVPQEGADSQNSAFSEF

-745 RFLMMLQTWEQRAV
+745 RFLMMLQTGEQRAV

-797 FSFSINGTALSSL
+797 FSFSINGTVLNSL

-818 CPNDPATGTW
+818 CPNDPAADTL
-828 FLCDESGVEIPMTG
+828 FLCDESGVEVPMTG
-842 YDDAAK
+842 YDDTAK
-848 AVSFQISHTGA
+848 AASFQISHTGT
-859 YTIIGKE
+859 YTIVRKE
-866 DAVSLAQA
+866 DTASLAHA
-874 ADTEHSRSPILLL
+874 ADTEHSWSPIFFL

-894 LSAGVFFLR
+894 LSASVFFLR

>member
-1 MQIAIVDDRAED
+1 M
-13 RAELS
+13 
-18 ACLENYM
+18 
-25 KKHQLDYTLTEFED
+25 
-39 GENFLKAAA
+39 
-48 QVNFQLVFMD
+48 
-58 IYMEN
+58 
-63 MDGIETARRLRQK
+63 
-76 NRLCKI
+76 
-82 VFLTITEDYAR
+82 
-93 MGYSLSASYYL
+93 
-104 LKPLSL
+104 
-110 HQADFEEAMEL
+110 
-121 CQLKPPYEV
+121 
-130 MTLSVMADR
+130 
-139 QKLELP
+139 
-145 TEKILYIDYQNRMT
+145 
-159 RIHTAERVIPV
+159 RIKEI
-170 SGGFQEVTAALQKD
+170 
-184 KRFLPCYR
+184 
-192 GILINMDYISQV
+192 
-204 DSQTFRLINGEE
+204 
-216 LPIALRNGKQL
+216 
-227 RETYRQYVFSGMG
+227 
-240 GYRMRMK
+240 
-247 QMHRRILEGCLA
+247 HRRILGGCLA
-259 CLLCFTGSIPAFA
+259 CLLCFTCSIPAFA
-272 AETATPANAD
+272 AETATPANA
-282 ERRENPPGLESEA
+282 EA
-295 SETRK
+295 S
-300 SGTPETPE
+300 
-308 EVSLV
+308 LI

-318 QNEDELLSLPDFTL
+318 QNEDELLSLPAFTL

-387 YTAAGRIELPKGYAF
+387 YAAAGRIELPEGYAF

-436 FAIQQGSE
+436 FAVQQGSE
-444 TETLENLFAFS
+444 TEALENLFAFS

-479 IDLNTVGLYHAAGRL
+479 IDLNTVGLYHAMGKL
-494 TAPENTIF
+494 TAPENTAF
-502 ADRVDFPEISIP
+502 AEGIAFPEISIP

-519 PGSPDINCFLV
+519 PGKPDINCFLAA
-530 RRGGLY
+530 RGNLH

-542 PGNLDKVSIWLSKNN
+542 PGELDEISVWLSENN

-578 RLLMPG
+578 RLLAPG

-604 YADEI
+604 YADKI

-636 PEDTNNQD
+636 PEDTDDQD

-653 KPPKPPATN
+653 KPPKPPVTN
-662 GGGTDSD
+662 DGGMDSD
-669 DSEKAPPVS
+669 DSDEPAIPEIEAPVVAGQPEEDTALQQPPEVQTIAGTSELAAPTPALKLSENVKDPV
-678 EENDPADHEPSH
+678 
-690 KSSEPS
+690 
-696 WEGKDDSIDIDKDD
+696 
-710 FPSEQSNGDTEE
+710 QSMMTVPLE
-722 DADSKNPDFSEF
+722 DADSKSPDFSEF

-745 RFLMMLQTWEQRAV
+745 RFLMMLQTGEQRAV

-797 FSFSINGTALSSL
+797 FSFSINGTALNSL

-818 CPNDPATGTW
+818 YPNDPAAGTW

-859 YTIIGKE
+859 YTIVGKE

>member
-1 MQIAIVDDRAED
+1 MF
-13 RAELS
+13 S
-18 ACLENYM
+18 LEWGVSY
-25 KKHQLDYTLTEFED
+25 
-39 GENFLKAAA
+39 ENEANA
-48 QVNFQLVFMD
+48 QA
-58 IYMEN
+58 Y
-63 MDGIETARRLRQK
+63 
-76 NRLCKI
+76 
-82 VFLTITEDYAR
+82 
-93 MGYSLSASYYL
+93 
-104 LKPLSL
+104 
-110 HQADFEEAMEL
+110 
-121 CQLKPPYEV
+121 
-130 MTLSVMADR
+130 
-139 QKLELP
+139 
-145 TEKILYIDYQNRMT
+145 
-159 RIHTAERVIPV
+159 
-170 SGGFQEVTAALQKD
+170 SGGLSGLSPLLHLQYPSIC
-184 KRFLPCYR
+184 RRNCNP
-192 GILINMDYISQV
+192 IL
-204 DSQTFRLINGEE
+204 
-216 LPIALRNGKQL
+216 
-227 RETYRQYVFSGMG
+227 
-240 GYRMRMK
+240 
-247 QMHRRILEGCLA
+247 
-259 CLLCFTGSIPAFA
+259 
-272 AETATPANAD
+272 
-282 ERRENPPGLESEA
+282 
-295 SETRK
+295 K
-300 SGTPETPE
+300 SGTPETPEASE

-318 QNEDELLSLPDFTL
+318 QKEDELLSLPDFTL

-338 SDDDLEEIYQL
+338 SDDDLEDIYQL

-360 TAGEEIRQETFS
+360 TAGKEIRQETFS

-380 DQTTPGE
+380 DQTTPGK
-387 YTAAGRIELPKGYAF
+387 YTAAGRIELPEGYAF

-436 FAIQQGSE
+436 FAVQQGSE

-502 ADRVDFPEISIP
+502 ADRVDLPEISIP

-530 RRGGLY
+530 RRGSLY

-636 PEDTNNQD
+636 PEDTDDQD
-644 DGFADRPST
+644 DGFADRHST

-662 GGGTDSD
+662 GGGTNSD

-678 EENDPADHEPSH
+678 GENKPTDHKP
-690 KSSEPS
+690 SEPS
-696 WEGKDDSIDIDKDD
+696 WDRKDDSINKEE
-710 FPSEQSNGDTEE
+710 FPSQQTNGDAEEALEPDAGSDEPAIPEIEAPVVSGQPEE
-722 DADSKNPDFSEF
+722 DTALQRPPESADSKKPAFSEF

-745 RFLMMLQTWEQRAV
+745 RFLMMLQTGEQRAI
-759 FSKQGITISIPKDAL
+759 FSKQGITISIPKNAL

-818 CPNDPATGTW
+818 CPNDPAAGTW

-848 AVSFQISHTGA
+848 AASFQISHTGT
-859 YTIIGKE
+859 YTIAVKE
-866 DAVSLAQA
+866 DAISLAQA